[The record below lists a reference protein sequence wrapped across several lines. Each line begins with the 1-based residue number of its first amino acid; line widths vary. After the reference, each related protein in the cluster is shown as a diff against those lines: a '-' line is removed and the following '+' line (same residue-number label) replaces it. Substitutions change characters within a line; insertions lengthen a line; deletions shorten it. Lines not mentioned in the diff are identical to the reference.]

1 MATAVAIG
9 KTKKKNGK
17 SIDQEVYERQARI
30 CQAFANATRIHL
42 LDIIANGEYPAA
54 DLQSELSITK
64 ANLSQ
69 HIKIL
74 RNAGVVSTRREGKQI
89 YCSLAIPEVKQACQL
104 IRKVLK
110 AHVED
115 TRKLVF

>member
-17 SIDQEVYERQARI
+17 TVDQEVYERQATI

-42 LDIIANGEYPAA
+42 LEIISSGECAAA
-54 DLQSELSITK
+54 DLQVELGVTK

-69 HIKIL
+69 HLKIL
-74 RNAGVVSTRREGKQI
+74 RTAGVVATRRDGKQI